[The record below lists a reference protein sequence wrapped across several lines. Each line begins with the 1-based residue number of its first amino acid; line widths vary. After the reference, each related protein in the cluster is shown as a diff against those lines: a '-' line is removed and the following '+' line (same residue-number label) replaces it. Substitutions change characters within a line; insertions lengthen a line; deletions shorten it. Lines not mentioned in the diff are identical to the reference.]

1 MPAVPGK
8 INHDSSVFSSQE
20 GLQGSGPAVE
30 EGSSYRGDPHGVR
43 PRLQDDSQAL
53 RRGSQLADGCQ

>member
-1 MPAVPGK
+1 M
-8 INHDSSVFSSQE
+8 ILLFFSSQE